1 MGTSTLAVIVAIGIF
16 VVALLRSLS
25 KNKTNW
31 KTVLKDTFNTGIIIS
46 VCAWVVLYLI
56 AALTIVYRD
65 HVFLVSANA
74 QKQIVIANLQSEN
87 EQLKKANKAQTAN
100 LGESHKTTD
109 TVSVQVKRE
118 RQVTAAQKITG
129 IRHLMNFF
137 ANAHHNGSVSFR
149 SLIGNDDALAFTFQ
163 LEDVFRSA
171 GWAINHGEVSPR
183 AWSAISELAPV
194 GVVIATNRPDYDFLA
209 VEDALAAVGVSAKT
223 DIQGINVK
231 RVDGI
236 VVLVGA
242 HE

>member
-1 MGTSTLAVIVAIGIF
+1 MGTSTLAVVVAIAIF
-16 VVALLRSLS
+16 AIALLRSLS

-46 VCAWVVLYLI
+46 VCAWVVLYLS
-56 AALTIVYRD
+56 AVLTTVYRD

-74 QKQIVIANLQSEN
+74 QKQTVIANLQSEN
-87 EQLKKANKAQTAN
+87 EQLKKASKAQT
-100 LGESHKTTD
+100 LSPGESHRTTD
-109 TVSVQVKRE
+109 TVSVQVKKE
-118 RQVTAAQKITG
+118 RQVTTAQKITA
-129 IRHLMNFF
+129 IRHLMNF
-137 ANAHHNGSVSFR
+137 AVNAHHNGSVSFW
-149 SLIGNDDALAFTFQ
+149 SLIRNDEALAFTFQ

-171 GWAINHGEVSPR
+171 GWAVNHGEVSPR
-183 AWSAISELAPV
+183 AWRAISDLAPV

-209 VEDALAAVGVSAKT
+209 VEDALVAVGVSAKS

-236 VVLVGA
+236 AVLVGA